1 MNRIQFLKSLAA
13 LPLTAT
19 AIKLNELN
27 KVTEPL
33 SNTDKMPVLFLGHGS
48 PMNAIEENE
57 FVKGFR
63 EVGKT
68 IPKPNAILCVSAHWE
83 TKGTFVTAMEKPKTI
98 HDFGG
103 FSKELFDVQYP
114 APGNPVK
121 IILNIA
127 NIPAN
132 ANISI
137 ISNERKVIAN
147 VKINTNTYQFNVAK
161 WNRGIYLIK
170 IKSANGTIVK
180 KVVF

>member
-1 MNRIQFLKSLAA
+1 
-13 LPLTAT
+13 
-19 AIKLNELN
+19 
-27 KVTEPL
+27 
-33 SNTDKMPVLFLGHGS
+33 
-48 PMNAIEENE
+48 
-57 FVKGFR
+57 
-63 EVGKT
+63 
-68 IPKPNAILCVSAHWE
+68 
-83 TKGTFVTAMEKPKTI
+83 MEKPKTI

-121 IILNIA
+121 TILNIA